1 MHTPYHEE
9 KRARLLAGAVD
20 AATRLQRGLALRRSM
35 PWTGLPTR
43 DQLTYWAR
51 QVDVRSMLADG
62 NTAAAARLLDT
73 IAGGAR

>member
-9 KRARLLAGAVD
+9 KRASLLNGAVD
-20 AATRLQRGLALRRSM
+20 AATRLQHGLALRRAM
-35 PWTGLPTR
+35 PWNGLPTR
-43 DQLTYWAR
+43 DQLIYWAR

-62 NTAAAARLLDT
+62 NTEAAARLLDT